1 MEQIPYNKPNL
12 LVQTKE
18 AIRALRN
25 KKNHT
30 KKLKVKSSMMSACEN
45 SVRTCRHDFS
55 SSAWEKG
62 INTIESILEPGGKAE
77 EALTHS
83 QKEGLEVIKRLLL
96 VGTRESMLHVPTS
109 LVESTRNQDLP
120 FEDRNLACNLMENYS
135 GVRRRGAVTR
145 HFQTLVE
152 TTQFVQDISEGLRDY
167 SAPVFE
173 LTEMHE
179 LGLESRKRLRKL
191 LSWDSLC
198 RWDFN
203 IMEVSKECGGHP
215 LLFVGWAL
223 LASPYSHQTMEVSCG
238 IQCELK
244 NKGYFFLDDLG
255 VEEEKLCEFLRVVEA
270 KYNKN
275 PYHNNTHAAD
285 VTQTVHALLQMGGKD
300 FADGPLSLYAILIAA
315 VLHDVKHPGRNN
327 NFQINARTDLA
338 LRYNDIAVLEN
349 MHVSEAFS
357 RTLGNN
363 RQAKL
368 DIMSGLKKEQVAI
381 FRKMVINGVL
391 RTDMT
396 RHFSDTNSMKG
407 LLLSLCS
414 DKGLET
420 KESYAEVLFFI
431 LHMADISNPAKPA
444 PLFIDWAD
452 RCLVEFFE
460 QGDEEKAMG
469 LPVSP
474 LCDRDT
480 TCRPGS
486 QIGFIE
492 FIIQPSYEVLGE
504 LIPRVQDE
512 VMPIID
518 KNLDYWKKEKI
529 AGSGSG
535 KT

>member
-285 VTQTVHALLQMGGKD
+285 VTQTVHCLIQMERKVLATQKLES
-300 FADGPLSLYAILIAA
+300 FATIVAA
-315 VLHDVKHPGRNN
+315 VCHDICHPGLNN
-327 NFQINARTDLA
+327 SYQISARTNLA
-338 LRYNDIAVLEN
+338 LQYNDIAVLEN
-349 MHVSEAFS
+349 MHAFEAF
-357 RTLGNN
+357 RHILGDHP
-363 RQAKL
+363 QPKL
-368 DIMSGLKKEQVAI
+368 DILSGLKKEQVND
-381 FRKMVINGVL
+381 FRKLVINL
-391 RTDMT
+391 ILQTDMT
-396 RHFSDTNSMKG
+396 KHFSEINVIKG
-407 LLLSLCS
+407 LLVSSPLDDL
-414 DKGLET
+414 L
-420 KESYAEVLFFI
+420 KEVDTRAKLMGFV
-431 LHMADISNPAKPA
+431 LHMADISNPAKPT
-444 PLFIDWAD
+444 PLAIEWAD
-452 RCLVEFFE
+452 RCLAEFFA
-460 QGDEEKAMG
+460 QGDKEKARG

-474 LCDRDT
+474 LCDRSST
-480 TCRPGS
+480 SRPES
-486 QIGFIE
+486 QIGFIK
-492 FIIQPSYEVLGE
+492 FIVQPSFKVLSAIVPAVE
-504 LIPRVQDE
+504 DE
-512 VMPIID
+512 VMPIIAQ
-518 KNLDYWKKEKI
+518 NVEYWEKQK
-529 AGSGSG
+529 AEED
-535 KT
+535 